1 MAFLGA
7 PGPRYREIHRI
18 VEDAV
23 QAALASIKPGTPIR
37 EVDLA
42 ARRVIERAGYGQH
55 FMHRTG
61 HGIGLSGHEPPSIT
75 HTNEMPLEAGMA
87 FSVEPGIY
95 LPGEFGV
102 RLEEIV
108 VVTPAGHEVLSQLPR
123 DVRVI
128 RDS

>member
-1 MAFLGA
+1 M
-7 PGPRYREIHRI
+7 
-18 VEDAV
+18 
-23 QAALASIKPGTPIR
+23 PIN

-42 ARRVIERAGYGQH
+42 ARRTIEQAGYGPN

-61 HGIGLSGHEPPSIT
+61 HGIGITEHEPPSVT
-75 HTNEMPLEAGMA
+75 QANALPLEEGMA

-108 VVTPAGHEVLSQLPR
+108 VVTAQGAEVLSRLPR
-123 DVRVI
+123 EVKVTG
-128 RDS
+128 